1 MKIVSNKFRNSLR
14 GVRRLSAIVGY
25 YTDESYFILTT
36 EDNKPLQTEDGN
48 NLVTTETGIIE
59 YNEGVI
65 NNVNPLFNTS
75 LLKTTCKLIQIDC
88 NNKID
93 VGTKINVRIGVYIP
107 ENDDFEYVNYGDYYI
122 IDEPVYQA
130 DTKSYLIT
138 AYDKMVQSMVDY
150 DSNPLSITY
159 PITHKNL
166 IKAICDK
173 LGWEEELGD
182 YDCATTLINEDIY
195 SGQGLTYRDIL
206 DDLNGAM
213 GGSLMFALDN
223 QLICKQPTET
233 NLIIEDE
240 DLKDTNVDFGD
251 KYGPVNALTISS
263 NKDVIID
270 NREDSESIEQYG
282 KTEFKLNDNLLMIKQ
297 SDDFIDNLFNKIDG
311 LEYNIFDVSSTGI
324 LILEPLDI
332 FTFRHDGVDYK
343 TIMLNDDI
351 QLSQGLAE
359 NLYVEKPE
367 ETESE
372 YVAIDKNE
380 RKLNN
385 AMISIDKA
393 NAKILLKADS
403 NGRIV
408 QARLDADAD
417 DGSVF
422 EVKADNIKLEGY
434 TTINEGFSV
443 DIDGNASMKNGKING
458 GMIEIDDVGSESPY
472 SLLIYDS
479 TNSTATTRNIQ
490 VGDVLSGKTL
500 KLSFPDAEER
510 SGQTWNGNIIVTTNG
525 RIFADNT
532 GSATASQD
540 RIYVEKNGT
549 IIKTL
554 YSQWGWIQD
563 INLEEFELPKDFGTV
578 TNIYQQSY
586 LRQDPYDY
594 IKIDVLNAQKYLG
607 MKSNSIYMKD
617 NNNGIDTNYTSDGLQ
632 IQDSN
637 GRTLVGSDLFEQDM
651 NGHLIYLTTNP
662 DFYVDNF
669 TPIMDIDS
677 KFRVY
682 PNGAINCASGNFSV
696 DAGGNTYCTTL
707 TQTSLKEKKKNFEKL
722 KSGLDIIKNIDIYK
736 YNLKE
741 ENDDDKKHIGF
752 VIGDKYKY
760 SKEITSKDNCGVDA
774 YSFISV
780 CCKAIQEQQ
789 EQIETLKKEIDS
801 LKGDV
806 K

>member
-1 MKIVSNKFRNSLR
+1 MKRVSNKFRNSLR
-14 GVRRLSAIVGY
+14 GIRRLSAIVGY
-25 YTDESYFILTT
+25 YTDDSYFILTT

-48 NLVTTETGIIE
+48 NLVTTETGIVE
-59 YNEGVI
+59 YDEGVI

-75 LLKTTCKLIQIDC
+75 LLKTTCKSVQIDC
-88 NNKID
+88 NNKIE

-150 DSNPLSITY
+150 DSNPLNITY
-159 PITHKNL
+159 PISHKNL

-233 NLIIEDE
+233 NLIIEDD
-240 DLKDTNVDFGD
+240 DLKDTNVDFGE

-270 NREDSESIEQYG
+270 NREDSTSIQENG

-297 SDDFIDNLFNKIDG
+297 SDDFIDDLFNKIDG

-393 NAKILLKADS
+393 NAEILLKADS

-434 TTINEGFSV
+434 TTINDGFSV
-443 DIDGNASMKNGKING
+443 DLEGNATMRGAKIIGGKI
-458 GMIEIDDVGSESPY
+458 ELDDEGQGSNPSV
-472 SLLIYDS
+472 LIYDS
-479 TNSTATTRNIQ
+479 STAPSEERTLR
-490 VGDVLSGKTL
+490 VGDDISGKTL
-500 KLSFPDAEER
+500 KFSFPNNDFYTNEDYYNVIETDNYGKITLD
-510 SGQTWNGNIIVTTNG
+510 SHWGSLSTYHELIIRVFIPDEQGGKNYE
-525 RIFADNT
+525 IFQVIDDN
-532 GSATASQD
+532 
-540 RIYVEKNGT
+540 V
-549 IIKTL
+549 L
-554 YSQWGWIQD
+554 
-563 INLEEFELPKDFGTV
+563 INLEKFDLPDNFGKITSISSGTAYNSIKANFKIINDYTKLSSYGVSIVDTTNDVNTSYGANGLTIHDKYGDKSFDQFGIQWGTNFGSNYDFFGV
-578 TNIYQQSY
+578 NDDFM
-586 LRQDPYDY
+586 LY
-594 IKIDVLNAQKYLG
+594 IKNTIHQLEVDENG
-607 MKSNSIYMKD
+607 CKS
-617 NNNGIDTNYTSDGLQ
+617 TA
-632 IQDSN
+632 
-637 GRTLVGSDLFEQDM
+637 F
-651 NGHLIYLTTNP
+651 
-662 DFYVDNF
+662 
-669 TPIMDIDS
+669 
-677 KFRVY
+677 
-682 PNGAINCASGNFSV
+682 
-696 DAGGNTYCTTL
+696 NTI
-707 TQTSLKEKKKNFEKL
+707 SLESQKKNFEKFKNAL
-722 KSGLDIIKNIDIYK
+722 EIINNTDVYK
-736 YNLKE
+736 YNLKHE
-741 ENDDDKKHIGF
+741 DDKHKKHIGL
-752 VIGDKYKY
+752 VIPDKKGNYRTPD
-760 SKEITSKDNCGVDA
+760 ELINEQGNAIDI
-774 YSFISV
+774 YSFVSV

>member
-1 MKIVSNKFRNSLR
+1 MKRVSNKFRNSLR

-25 YTDESYFILTT
+25 YTDDSYFILTT
-36 EDNKPLQTEDGN
+36 EDGKFLQTEDGN
-48 NLVTTETGIIE
+48 NLLTTETGIVE
-59 YNEGVI
+59 YDEGVI
-65 NNVNPLFNTS
+65 NNVNVLFNTS
-75 LLKTTCKLIQIDC
+75 LLKTTCKSVQIDC
-88 NNKID
+88 NNKIE

-166 IKAICDK
+166 IKAICSK
-173 LGWEEELGD
+173 LGWEEELGT
-182 YDCATTLINEDIY
+182 YDCETTEIKENIY

-213 GGSLMFALDN
+213 GGSLMFAIDN

-233 NLIIEDE
+233 NLIIEDD

-270 NREDSESIEQYG
+270 NREDSSSIQENG

-297 SDDFIDNLFNKIDG
+297 SDDFIDDLFNKIDG

-351 QLSQGLAE
+351 QLSQGLEE

-372 YVAIDKNE
+372 YITNDKNE
-380 RKLNN
+380 KKLNN
-385 AMISIDKA
+385 ASISVDKA
-393 NAKILLKADS
+393 NAEVILKADS

-422 EVKADNIKLEGY
+422 EVKADNIKLEGI
-434 TTINEGFSV
+434 TTINERFKIDNNGYMHAKAGGEIAGWKIRNDALYKDVRIGDYDYRAYIQSPLTDYTEDSWIFSTQ
-443 DIDGNASMKNGKING
+443 KKHK
-458 GMIEIDDVGSESPY
+458 
-472 SLLIYDS
+472 DS
-479 TNSTATTRNIQ
+479 TLYGGTAIITLG
-490 VGDVLSGKTL
+490 GDISGKNIN
-500 KLSFPDAEER
+500 A
-510 SGQTWNGNIIVTTNG
+510 NGNISING
-525 RIFADNT
+525 KLARH
-532 GSATASQD
+532 
-540 RIYVEKNGT
+540 
-549 IIKTL
+549 L
-554 YSQWGWIQD
+554 
-563 INLEEFELPKDFGTV
+563 NLNDAKSHFISE
-578 TNIYQQSY
+578 Y
-586 LRQDPYDY
+586 
-594 IKIDVLNAQKYLG
+594 G
-607 MKSNSIYMKD
+607 MYFTDETFVMQGVN
-617 NNNGIDTNYTSDGLQ
+617 NYTKYTHNMCSV
-632 IQDSN
+632 N
-637 GRTLVGSDLFEQDM
+637 GPGRF
-651 NGHLIYLTTNP
+651 NGYVNGW
-662 DFYVDNF
+662 DFYP
-669 TPIMDIDS
+669 TS
-677 KFRVY
+677 
-682 PNGAINCASGNFSV
+682 SV
-696 DAGGNTYCTTL
+696 K
-707 TQTSLKEKKKNFEKL
+707 SKKNIKHFNDSALE
-722 KSGLDIIKNIDIYK
+722 IIKNTDIYN
-736 YNLKE
+736 YNFTNE
-741 ENDDDKKHIGF
+741 EKNVKKHIGF
-752 VIGDKYKY
+752 VIGDGYTY
-760 SKEITSKDNCGVDA
+760 DERITNNENEGVDL

-789 EQIETLKKEIDS
+789 EQIEELKKEIEN
-801 LKGDV
+801 LKGGN

>member
-1 MKIVSNKFRNSLR
+1 MKKVSNKFRDSLR

-25 YTDESYFILTT
+25 YTDDSYFILTT

-48 NLVTTETGIIE
+48 NLVTTETGIVE
-59 YNEGVI
+59 YDEGVI
-65 NNVNPLFNTS
+65 NNVNVLFNTS
-75 LLKTTCKLIQIDC
+75 LLKTTCKSVQIDC
-88 NNKID
+88 NNKIE

-138 AYDKMVQSMVDY
+138 AYDKMVQSMVSY
-150 DSNPLSITY
+150 DSNPLNITY

-166 IKAICDK
+166 IKAICSK
-173 LGWEEELGD
+173 LGWEEELGS
-182 YDCATTLINEDIY
+182 YDCETTEIKKDIY

-213 GGSLMFALDN
+213 GGSLMFAIDN

-233 NLIIEDE
+233 NLVIEDD

-251 KYGPVNALTISS
+251 KYGPVNALVISS
-263 NKDVIID
+263 NKEVVID
-270 NREDSESIEQYG
+270 NRENGTSIQKNG

-297 SDDFIDNLFNKIDG
+297 SDDFINDLFNKIDG

-351 QLSQGLAE
+351 QLSQGLEE

-393 NAKILLKADS
+393 NAEIVLKANSD
-403 NGRIV
+403 GKVV

-417 DGSVF
+417 EGSVF

-443 DIDGNASMKNGKING
+443 DLKGNATMRGAKIIGGKI
-458 GMIEIDDVGSESPY
+458 ELDDEGQRSNPSV
-472 SLLIYDS
+472 LIYDS
-479 TNSTATTRNIQ
+479 STAPSEERTLH
-490 VGDVLSGKTL
+490 VGDDLSGKTL
-500 KLSFPDAEER
+500 KLSFPNNDFF
-510 SGQTWNGNIIVTTNG
+510 TNEDSYNV
-525 RIFADNT
+525 IETDNF
-532 GSATASQD
+532 GK
-540 RIYVEKNGT
+540 I
-549 IIKTL
+549 TL
-554 YSQWGWIQD
+554 YSHWYSLSNHHELIIRVFIPDEQGGKNYEIFQAVD
-563 INLEEFELPKDFGTV
+563 DEVLINLEKFDLPDNYGKITSISSGTAYNSIKADFKTINDYTKLSSYGVSIVDTTNDVNTSYGSNGFTVHDKYGDKSFDKFGIQWGT
-578 TNIYQQSY
+578 NFGS
-586 LRQDPYDY
+586 DYDFFGVNDDLMLY
-594 IKIDVLNAQKYLG
+594 IKNTVHQLEVDENG
-607 MKSNSIYMKD
+607 CKS
-617 NNNGIDTNYTSDGLQ
+617 TA
-632 IQDSN
+632 
-637 GRTLVGSDLFEQDM
+637 F
-651 NGHLIYLTTNP
+651 
-662 DFYVDNF
+662 
-669 TPIMDIDS
+669 
-677 KFRVY
+677 
-682 PNGAINCASGNFSV
+682 
-696 DAGGNTYCTTL
+696 NT
-707 TQTSLKEKKKNFEKL
+707 TSLESQKKNFEKFKNAL
-722 KSGLDIIKNIDIYK
+722 EIINNTDVYK
-736 YNLKE
+736 YNLKHE
-741 ENDDDKKHIGF
+741 DDKHKKHIGL
-752 VIGDKYKY
+752 VIPDKKGNYRTPD
-760 SKEITSKDNCGVDA
+760 ELINEQGNAIDI
-774 YSFISV
+774 YSFVSV

-789 EQIETLKKEIDS
+789 EQIEKLQEEIES
-801 LKGDV
+801 LKESD

>member
-1 MKIVSNKFRNSLR
+1 MKRVSNKFRNSLR

-25 YTDESYFILTT
+25 YTDDSYFILTT
-36 EDNKPLQTEDGN
+36 EDGKFLQTEDGN
-48 NLVTTETGIIE
+48 NLLTTETGIVE
-59 YNEGVI
+59 YDEGVI
-65 NNVNPLFNTS
+65 NNVNVLFNTS
-75 LLKTTCKLIQIDC
+75 LLKTTCKSVQIDC
-88 NNKID
+88 NNKIE

-166 IKAICDK
+166 IKAICSK
-173 LGWEEELGD
+173 LGWEEELGT
-182 YDCATTLINEDIY
+182 YDCETTEIKENIY

-213 GGSLMFALDN
+213 GGSLMFAIDN

-233 NLIIEDE
+233 NLIIEDD

-270 NREDSESIEQYG
+270 NREDSSSIQENG

-297 SDDFIDNLFNKIDG
+297 SDDFIDDLFNKIDG

-324 LILEPLDI
+324 LIIEPLDI

-351 QLSQGLAE
+351 QLSQGLEE

-372 YVAIDKNE
+372 YITNDKNE
-380 RKLNN
+380 KKLNN
-385 AMISIDKA
+385 ASISVDKA
-393 NAKILLKADS
+393 NAEVILKADS

-422 EVKADNIKLEGY
+422 EVKADNIKLEGT
-434 TTINEGFSV
+434 TTINERFKIDNNGYMYAKAGGEIAGWKIKNTALYKDVRIGDYDYRAYIQSPLTDYTEDSWIFSTQ
-443 DIDGNASMKNGKING
+443 KKHK
-458 GMIEIDDVGSESPY
+458 
-472 SLLIYDS
+472 DS
-479 TNSTATTRNIQ
+479 TSYDGTAIIKLG
-490 VGDVLSGKTL
+490 GDISGKNIN
-500 KLSFPDAEER
+500 A
-510 SGQTWNGNIIVTTNG
+510 NGNI
-525 RIFADNT
+525 
-532 GSATASQD
+532 S
-540 RIYVEKNGT
+540 
-549 IIKTL
+549 
-554 YSQWGWIQD
+554 
-563 INLEEFELPKDFGTV
+563 
-578 TNIYQQSY
+578 
-586 LRQDPYDY
+586 
-594 IKIDVLNAQKYLG
+594 
-607 MKSNSIYMKD
+607 
-617 NNNGIDTNYTSDGLQ
+617 SDGNISIGGKLAGYLNLNDAKSHFISEYGMYFTDETFVMQ
-632 IQDSN
+632 GADKYTQYTHNMCLVN
-637 GRTLVGSDLFEQDM
+637 GPGRF
-651 NGHLIYLTTNP
+651 NGYVNGW
-662 DFYVDNF
+662 DFYP
-669 TPIMDIDS
+669 TS
-677 KFRVY
+677 
-682 PNGAINCASGNFSV
+682 SV
-696 DAGGNTYCTTL
+696 K
-707 TQTSLKEKKKNFEKL
+707 SKKNIKHFNDSALE
-722 KSGLDIIKNIDIYK
+722 IIKNTDIYN
-736 YNLKE
+736 YNFTNE
-741 ENDDDKKHIGF
+741 EKNVKKHIGF
-752 VIGDKYKY
+752 VIGDGYTY
-760 SKEITSKDNCGVDA
+760 DERITNNENEGVDL
-774 YSFISV
+774 YSFVSV

-789 EQIETLKKEIDS
+789 EQIEELKREIEN
-801 LKGDV
+801 LKGGN

>member
-1 MKIVSNKFRNSLR
+1 MKRVSNKFRDSLR
-14 GVRRLSAIVGY
+14 GLRRLGAIVGY
-25 YTDESYFILTT
+25 YTDDSYFILTT
-36 EDNKPLQTEDGN
+36 EDNKAIQTEDGN
-48 NLVTTETGIIE
+48 NLVTTETGIVE

-65 NNVNPLFNTS
+65 NNVNVLFNTS
-75 LLKTTCKLIQIDC
+75 LLKTTCKSVQIDC
-88 NNKID
+88 NNKIE

-107 ENDDFEYVNYGDYYI
+107 EDDEFEYVNYGDYYI

-150 DSNPLSITY
+150 DSNPLNITY

-173 LGWEEELGD
+173 LGWEEELD
-182 YDCATTLINEDIY
+182 TYDCETTEINEDIY

-233 NLIIEDE
+233 NLIIEDD

-270 NREDSESIEQYG
+270 NREDSESIGQYG

-297 SDDFIDNLFNKIDG
+297 SDDFIDDLFNKIDG

-351 QLSQGLAE
+351 QLSQGLEE
-359 NLYVEKPE
+359 NLYVEKPK

-372 YVAIDKNE
+372 YIANDKLEKKIND
-380 RKLNN
+380 
-385 AMISIDKA
+385 ASISIDKA
-393 NAKILLKADS
+393 NAEVLLKADS

-434 TTINEGFSV
+434 TTINDGFSV
-443 DIDGNASMKNGKING
+443 DLEGNATMRGAKIIGGKI
-458 GMIEIDDVGSESPY
+458 ELDDEGQGSNPSV
-472 SLLIYDS
+472 LIYDS
-479 TNSTATTRNIQ
+479 STAPTEERTLQ
-490 VGDVLSGKTL
+490 VGDDLSGKTL
-500 KLSFPDAEER
+500 KLSFPNNPH
-510 SGQTWNGNIIVTTNG
+510 SVMG
-525 RIFADNT
+525 RP
-532 GSATASQD
+532 S
-540 RIYVEKNGT
+540 T
-549 IIKTL
+549 IIKTTNGQIIYESKTATGIEEIVYVKKDNDSSYFKIL
-554 YSQWGWIQD
+554 YFQQDYLPD
-563 INLEEFELPKDFGTV
+563 INLETFDLPNDFGNVIEINTTDTIAYQNIKADFKIINDYTKLSSYGV
-578 TNIYQQSY
+578 SIQDTTNDVNTSY
-586 LRQDPYDY
+586 GANGLRVHDQYGDKSFDKFGIEWATNRGSGYDY
-594 IKIDVLNAQKYLG
+594 FGVNDDILLYIKNTVHQLEVDE
-607 MKSNSIYMKD
+607 
-617 NNNGIDTNYTSDGLQ
+617 NGCRSTAFDT
-632 IQDSN
+632 I
-637 GRTLVGSDLFEQDM
+637 
-651 NGHLIYLTTNP
+651 
-662 DFYVDNF
+662 
-669 TPIMDIDS
+669 
-677 KFRVY
+677 
-682 PNGAINCASGNFSV
+682 
-696 DAGGNTYCTTL
+696 
-707 TQTSLKEKKKNFEKL
+707 SLESKKKNFEEFKNAL
-722 KSGLDIIKNIDIYK
+722 EIINNTDVYK
-736 YNLKE
+736 YNLKHE
-741 ENDDDKKHIGF
+741 DNKHKKHIGL
-752 VIGDKYKY
+752 VIPDKKGNYRTPD
-760 SKEITSKDNCGVDA
+760 ELINEQGNAIDI
-774 YSFISV
+774 YSFVSV